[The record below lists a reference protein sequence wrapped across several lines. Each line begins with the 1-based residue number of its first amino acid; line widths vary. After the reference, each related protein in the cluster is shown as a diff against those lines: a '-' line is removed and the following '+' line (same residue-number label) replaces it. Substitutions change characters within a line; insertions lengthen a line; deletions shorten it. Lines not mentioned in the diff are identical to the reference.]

1 MSVNNNFMVIGCGAR
16 ESAIIRNLKRNPE
29 NKIYGY
35 APHPH
40 PEIVKYCTSFRY
52 FKKTPD
58 LKQCLEYCLFY
69 KIRYVIIGS
78 ENYINSGLS
87 TYLESNIKDLKCI
100 CPGPL
105 SARIETSKYFARNL
119 VQTSQNLQKYNP
131 QFMGINKATSLCK
144 IVEFITTYNNN
155 IVVKADGL
163 CSGKGVK
170 VWGVHLHSLSDIIE
184 YIYELLITNIDDDI
198 EYPVVIEEKIISD
211 NEFSFITFTDGITAQ
226 HSFPIKDF
234 KRLHSGNT
242 GPNTGSMGCIYDN
255 NSLKYLTPELIEEAK
270 SINEVIIT
278 TLNTIDFGY
287 KGALYGSYIVD
298 KNGNLKIIEFNCRL
312 GDPEGVMIMNRMK
325 TDFGI
330 VCKMIAHRTLDRLKI
345 EFDEQTKYA
354 VCKYLVPNG
363 YPIKKCDDF
372 KITLPSVKGTSMKD
386 VYVGS
391 VRKDEYGYYYGTS
404 SRTLV
409 VYKTS
414 DVSLEHAENKC
425 DVILQRLSINNKN
438 YNKDLFYYRKRIIQ
452 DYHNEETF
460 LTKYSNEN
468 ENLMSMNNPLI
479 NDTVY
484 VNYENSDDISDS
496 DDDSEEEHEQTMYE
510 QSGVNI
516 EQGDIAVRNISQLVK
531 STHDENV
538 LGQIGGFGGLF
549 DMAYFNSACLNPVLV
564 TSIDGVGTKSIF
576 TIEHYDL
583 DGYFLLGQDIV
594 NHCVN
599 DILVQGAIPLF
610 FTD

>member
-1 MSVNNNFMVIGCGAR
+1 MH
-16 ESAIIRNLKRNPE
+16 
-29 NKIYGY
+29 Y
-35 APHPH
+35 
-40 PEIVKYCTSFRY
+40 
-52 FKKTPD
+52 
-58 LKQCLEYCLFY
+58 
-69 KIRYVIIGS
+69 
-78 ENYINSGLS
+78 
-87 TYLESNIKDLKCI
+87 
-100 CPGPL
+100 
-105 SARIETSKYFARNL
+105 
-119 VQTSQNLQKYNP
+119 
-131 QFMGINKATSLCK
+131 
-144 IVEFITTYNNN
+144 
-155 IVVKADGL
+155 
-163 CSGKGVK
+163 
-170 VWGVHLHSLSDIIE
+170 
-184 YIYELLITNIDDDI
+184 
-198 EYPVVIEEKIISD
+198 
-211 NEFSFITFTDGITAQ
+211 
-226 HSFPIKDF
+226 
-234 KRLHSGNT
+234 
-242 GPNTGSMGCIYDN
+242 
-255 NSLKYLTPELIEEAK
+255 
-270 SINEVIIT
+270 
-278 TLNTIDFGY
+278 
-287 KGALYGSYIVD
+287 
-298 KNGNLKIIEFNCRL
+298 
-312 GDPEGVMIMNRMK
+312 
-325 TDFGI
+325 
-330 VCKMIAHRTLDRLKI
+330 RTLDRLKI

-594 NHCVN
+594 NHCIN

-610 FTD
+610 FTDYFASNVLKPMNYIIL